1 MSSSSLK
8 SPPVMSDRTR
18 RLVYQASYTGMKET
32 DLLLGHFAK
41 THLADLC
48 DADLTDFEN
57 LLAAG
62 EKPSILLTTISAGLQ
77 KQPPAAYFADSSMV
91 MTPGSAYSPK
101 SLAEFLTNHAYLRTD
116 TVRETGEFAIRGG
129 IVDVFPPGHAN
140 PVPLVMNGL
149 PGSNA
154 RCELWP

>member
-1 MSSSSLK
+1 MMSSPSSI
-8 SPPVMSDRTR
+8 PPLVMSDRVR

-62 EKPSILLTTISAGLQ
+62 DQSIYAW
-77 KQPPAAYFADSSMV
+77 V
-91 MTPGSAYSPK
+91 
-101 SLAEFLTNHAYLRTD
+101 
-116 TVRETGEFAIRGG
+116 TGNE
-129 IVDVFPPGHAN
+129 
-140 PVPLVMNGL
+140 PVPDAYDTAVFNLIKNFKYTK
-149 PGSNA
+149 
-154 RCELWP
+154 